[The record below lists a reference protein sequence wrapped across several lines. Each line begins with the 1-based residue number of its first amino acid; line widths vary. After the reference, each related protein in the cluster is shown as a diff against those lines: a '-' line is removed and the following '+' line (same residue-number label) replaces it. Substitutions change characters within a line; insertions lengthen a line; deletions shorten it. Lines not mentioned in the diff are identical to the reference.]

1 MIKILSTVILLV
13 LSIPSFSQVYPDFD
27 ALCGEID
34 SEFDSSIG
42 QTVYFTPYDNPIYFK
57 KYASDGKVAYKM
69 TINVVGPSKQ
79 VGKGVIIRLQK
90 NYSIR
95 KPDVVT
101 EVYQD
106 ANGKYVHYATFTLNK
121 NDISMLKN
129 YLITNYELYMYM
141 GGESEN
147 NLKYKAYMHCM
158 TKNK

>member
-1 MIKILSTVILLV
+1 MKIVYTVVLIMLSL
-13 LSIPSFSQVYPDFD
+13 PSFSQDYPDFD

-34 SEFDSSIG
+34 SEFDASIG

-57 KYASDGKVAYKM
+57 KYASDGKEAYKM

-79 VGKGVIIRLQK
+79 VGKGVIIRLQQ

-106 ANGKYVHYATFTLNK
+106 SNGQYIHYATFTLNK

-141 GGESEN
+141 GGESDN
-147 NLKYKAYMHCM
+147 NLKYQAYMYCM
-158 TKNK
+158 TKYK